1 MSIQIE
7 KISDTRLWIHDGA
20 TNIMDIDTSNGV
32 RIDSAFKIGTDLVS
46 PSSSELAAINGLT
59 ATAAQLNILD
69 AGNLDLASTSPAGHA
84 IDLEGMTLAANKNA
98 IRGASVNPTRT
109 SGWISFSGTVGATPA
124 QVYTDYRELHTTGV
138 AEVLGAGFFPF
149 MDSGA
154 SCASMFAV
162 QAICEVDAG
171 STVLTAGGLP
181 AVGIFPIFAKL
192 LLNGETFNSG
202 GVAAAIFL
210 AVQSNV
216 TDVSAQDVSALNIEN
231 ASGVTKSLLHLT
243 NTANG
248 FTNLLW
254 LPDDGLPASLT
265 NGSDLN
271 DISATAN
278 QGWIKVLIDSTVRY
292 IPLYAAKA

>member
-1 MSIQIE
+1 MPFGKSRYGNIVADNVTVKKQL
-7 KISDTRLWIHDGA
+7 ISDDPVAVFDELQVNSLDMSSGTP
-20 TNIMDIDTSNGV
+20 TSH
-32 RIDSAFKIGTDLVS
+32 
-46 PSSSELAAINGLT
+46 AINM
-59 ATAAQLNILD
+59 
-69 AGNLDLASTSPAGHA
+69 SS
-84 IDLEGMTLAANKNA
+84 MTLPASSNA
-98 IRGASVNPTRT
+98 IRGSSVNPTRT
-109 SGWISFSGTVGATPA
+109 SGWISFSGTVDATPA

-138 AEVLGAGFFPF
+138 AEVLGFGAFPF
-149 MDSGA
+149 MDDGA

-171 STVLTAGGLP
+171 STVLTAGGAP

-216 TDVSAQDVSALNIEN
+216 TDVSAQDVSAINVEN
-231 ASGVTKSLLHLT
+231 ASGVTKSLLHQI

-254 LPDDGLPASLT
+254 LPDDELPAKSTET
-265 NGSDLN
+265 NGGTQS
-271 DISATAN
+271 
-278 QGWIKVLIDSTVRY
+278 GWIRVLVGTATRY
-292 IPLYAAKA
+292 IKLWDTEPS